1 LATPPGAGHDAE
13 TRSAASSPSGRPFSS
28 AGLTEPLVT
37 FFVVTGLCS
46 ALYWIGRAV
55 PVVGA
60 NLHAAIAFLFLAA
73 PALAARMSRRPFDYE
88 AAGLRLDPIGRGLRV
103 LGAVAALTWPLFF
116 AGFLLYYG
124 VVCGAIARPAFAS
137 FVDWMTPQCVHW
149 HGWSGARLTW
159 PPDVALTALDQ
170 LLVVAVPEELFFRGY
185 LQGRLEERFPPR
197 RTLFGAAV
205 GPASIISSA
214 LFAVGHVLVD
224 LNPMRLAVFVPGL
237 VFSWMRSRTGAI
249 AAGALYH
256 ALCNV
261 YSDVVH
267 RSFF

>member
-1 LATPPGAGHDAE
+1 M
-13 TRSAASSPSGRPFSS
+13 SSPTSSGS
-28 AGLTEPLVT
+28 GLTEPVAT

-46 ALYWIGRAV
+46 ALYWMGRAV

-73 PALAARMSRRPFDYE
+73 PAVAARISRRPFDYE

-103 LGAVAALTWPLFF
+103 LGAALGLTWPLFF
-116 AGFLLYYG
+116 GGFLLYYSVICRAG
-124 VVCGAIARPAFAS
+124 GSAAWGS

-149 HGWSGARLTW
+149 RGWAGARLTW
-159 PPDVALTALDQ
+159 PPDVGLGALDQ

-185 LQGRLEERFPPR
+185 LQGRLEQRFVPS
-197 RTLFGAAV
+197 RTFLGAAV

>member
-1 LATPPGAGHDAE
+1 MPSGAGAPTEAGTSADLAE
-13 TRSAASSPSGRPFSS
+13 PII
-28 AGLTEPLVT
+28 T

-46 ALYWIGRAV
+46 ALYWIGRGV
-55 PVVGA
+55 PFVAG
-60 NLHAAIAFLFLAA
+60 NLHVAIAFLFLAA
-73 PALAARMSRRPFDYE
+73 PAVAARLSRHPFDYE
-88 AAGLRLDPIGRGLRV
+88 AAGLRLDPVARGLEV
-103 LGAVAALTWPLFF
+103 LGAALALTWPLFF

-124 VVCGAIARPAFAS
+124 SVCRTHGSAAAAL
-137 FVDWMTPQCVHW
+137 VDWLTPQCVHW
-149 HGWSGARLTW
+149 RGWAGARLAWT
-159 PPDVALTALDQ
+159 PDLALSALNQ

-185 LQGRLEERFPPR
+185 LQGRLESRFVPR
-197 RTLFGAAV
+197 RDLLGAKV
-205 GPASIISSA
+205 GPATLISSG
-214 LFAVGHVLVD
+214 LFALGHVLVD
-224 LNPMRLAVFVPGL
+224 LNPARFAVFVPGL

>member
-1 LATPPGAGHDAE
+1 LATPPGAGRDA
-13 TRSAASSPSGRPFSS
+13 ALVLASPTP
-28 AGLTEPLVT
+28 GLTEPVVT

-55 PVVGA
+55 PVVGS

-73 PALAARMSRRPFDYE
+73 PALAARISGRPFDYE

-103 LGAVAALTWPLFF
+103 LGAVMALTWPLFF
-116 AGFLLYYG
+116 GGFLLYYG
-124 VVCGAIARPAFAS
+124 VVCRAVGSPTS
-137 FVDWMTPQCVHW
+137 TWTNLVDWLTPQCSHW
-149 HGWSGARLTW
+149 RGWAGARLTW
-159 PPDVALTALDQ
+159 PPDFALTALDQ

-185 LQGRLEERFPPR
+185 LQGRLEQRFAPSR
-197 RTLFGAAV
+197 RFLGAAV
-205 GPASIISSA
+205 GPASLISSA
-214 LFAVGHVLVD
+214 LFALGHVLVD
-224 LNPMRLAVFVPGL
+224 FNPARFAVFVPGL